1 MYAIQLRLMDR
12 HCIVLGGG
20 RVAQRKVRPL
30 LAEGALVEVI
40 APALCGELQQ
50 LAAAGKI
57 RWRAAGYTAGCLAG
71 AFLVFCATDDLA
83 VNAAAAAEAQ
93 RQGSLVNV
101 AAPPEQSDFQVPA
114 SIRRGRLQLTVS
126 TGGASPAFSRLLRER
141 LEREYG
147 RVYGEWLEG
156 LERLRA
162 ELRKR
167 PGTSREREHF
177 WRQILTEDILALVE
191 QGKLEE
197 AEAEV
202 RNAINGFGTQS

>member
-101 AAPPEQSDFQVPA
+101 AAPPEHSDFQVPA

-147 RVYGEWLEG
+147 RVYGEWLEC

-162 ELRKR
+162 ELRDR
-167 PGTSREREHF
+167 PRAAHRPAASCRAPGPGSRAGGSGSRRCRRPCRH
-177 WRQILTEDILALVE
+177 RPCVLRA
-191 QGKLEE
+191 G
-197 AEAEV
+197 
-202 RNAINGFGTQS
+202 G